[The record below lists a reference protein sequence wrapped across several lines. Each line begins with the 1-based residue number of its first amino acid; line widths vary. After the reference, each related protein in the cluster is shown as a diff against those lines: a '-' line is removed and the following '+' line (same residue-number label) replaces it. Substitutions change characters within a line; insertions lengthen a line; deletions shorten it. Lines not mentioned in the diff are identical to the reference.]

1 MKRGLGF
8 LSMYGWKLDLWL
20 FKCSRSP
27 FATLLIYGCAKKGK
41 PDRLRIFSIMN
52 SRHHLPVL
60 PFMLFTSS
68 SYLHT
73 HLHSVRHVIS
83 FWDWTDRKEGRFE
96 LEVSRAGTYVVIRGN
111 KGTSH
116 LLPLFLL
123 HSASTL
129 TGIKVIE
136 TSLESVNR
144 HFMDGYKPLEWY
156 FVRGWCRDT

>member
-1 MKRGLGF
+1 
-8 LSMYGWKLDLWL
+8 
-20 FKCSRSP
+20 
-27 FATLLIYGCAKKGK
+27 
-41 PDRLRIFSIMN
+41 MN

-96 LEVSRAGTYVVIRGN
+96 LEVSRAG
-111 KGTSH
+111 
-116 LLPLFLL
+116 
-123 HSASTL
+123 
-129 TGIKVIE
+129 IKVIE

-144 HFMDGYKPLEWY
+144 HFMDGYKPLE
-156 FVRGWCRDT
+156 